1 MPAFLIPALAA
12 AASSAAPAAAS
23 LTPSLIAGGAALA
36 GSVINAGSQLGTNSS
51 QLSYSREMYDKQRA
65 DALADWTRQNEYNSP
80 KQQMI
85 RFKEAGLNPNM
96 VYGNGVE
103 ANSGAMPRQSNLA
116 PSKPEFQ
123 AVDPQSTLAQYQNL
137 QQSKQQTDNLR
148 KQAELIDAQKKQVE
162 ANTLAITKRTDRT
175 VFDLEKDNYLRSN
188 GMWDWQMDYNQAK
201 LHNMEVGTRFRI
213 DENDRQNLMNETNLK
228 YIVSKMGQIKEQ
240 NTLIPFQRELIK
252 AQTKRALQELSFGKN
267 KESDRQ
273 KMQYLLQK
281 NQNWQTV
288 LYSRKATEQQIQN
301 VILQLR
307 EAAIREGISTEF
319 RENMI
324 KAMIPVVTK

>member
-1 MPAFLIPALAA
+1 MGPLAMFA
-12 AASSAAPAAAS
+12 AQQGIQTATNLGQS
-23 LTPSLIAGGAALA
+23 LL
-36 GSVINAGSQLGTNSS
+36 
-51 QLSYSREMYDKQRA
+51 QRKWNLKDYA
-65 DALADWTRQNEYNSP
+65 TQRKDALADWNMQNAYNSP
-80 KQQMI
+80 LQQMQ
-85 RFKEAGLNPNM
+85 RLKEAGLNPNM

-103 ANSGAMPRQSNLA
+103 ANSGSMPRQSNLA
-116 PSKPEFQ
+116 PSKPELQ
-123 AVDPQSTLAQYQNL
+123 AIDPQSTLAQYQNL
-137 QQSKQQTDNLR
+137 QQSKQQTDNLK

-175 VFDLEKDNYLRSN
+175 VFDLEKDNYLRTN
-188 GMWDWQMDYNQAK
+188 GMWDWQLDYNQAK
-201 LHNMEVGTRFRI
+201 LHNVEVGTRFRI
-213 DENDRQNLMNETNLK
+213 DENDRQNLMNKTNLD
-228 YIVSKMGQIKEQ
+228 YIVSKMGQIKMQ
-240 NTLIPFQRELIK
+240 NTLVPLQRELIK
-252 AQTKRALQELSFGKN
+252 AQTNKALQELKFGKN

-288 LYSRKATEQQIQN
+288 LYSKKATEQQIQN